1 MKIINK
7 SIFLRV
13 QNIKNKVQNFGIYLT
28 ICLFRFTYWGF
39 EFKFKISQYFQIQ
52 KKQLNT

>member
-13 QNIKNKVQNFGIYLT
+13 QNIINKVQNFGIYLT

-39 EFKFKISQYFQIQ
+39 EIKFKISQYFQIQ